1 MATRSGKANT
11 IQPEIGVASPTV
23 RLFRNA
29 GLASVWNWGDDADS
43 GQTGTPVVSD
53 IDCMFVVVAE
63 ASLLVDS
70 ALAVTGTR
78 IVATDT
84 YLVLTATVGVS
95 IDQRLAIYEVTTFAR
110 ECDLQAIA
118 IHAADTLFDER
129 VGVSNSLTRIFD
141 VGAEVTSVLAERT
154 DLLLVTCARRRVD
167 ADLLIS
173 VPNPTLLSSDTL
185 VAVSGAVSAWGD
197 QIITVCGSVEPL
209 ADCLQSVWG
218 NLERQADVGLV
229 VGERISCE
237 LDQAWRVYSI
247 AAINCDMAT
256 AVACLV
262 ALRADVEM
270 RIGGRLTPDV
280 DLMQRIYGLL
290 IAESH
295 IIQV

>member
-43 GQTGTPVVSD
+43 GQTRTPVVSD

-63 ASLLVDS
+63 ASLLADS

-78 IVATDT
+78 IVAADT

-129 VGVSNSLTRIFD
+129 VGVSNSLTRMLD
-141 VGAEVTSVLAERT
+141 VGAEVTRVLAKQT
-154 DLLLVTCARRRVD
+154 DLSLVTCARRRVD
-167 ADLLIS
+167 ADLLIT

-197 QIITVCGSVEPL
+197 QSVTVCGSVESL
-209 ADCLQSVWG
+209 TDCLQSVWG
-218 NLERQADVGLV
+218 NLERQADISLV
-229 VGERISCE
+229 VGERIS
-237 LDQAWRVYSI
+237 LSSDQAWRVDKTQVM
-247 AAINCDMAT
+247 NCDLS
-256 AVACLV
+256 AVIACL
-262 ALRADVEM
+262 ADLAGDVEM
-270 RIGGRLTPDV
+270 RIGGRLTPDM